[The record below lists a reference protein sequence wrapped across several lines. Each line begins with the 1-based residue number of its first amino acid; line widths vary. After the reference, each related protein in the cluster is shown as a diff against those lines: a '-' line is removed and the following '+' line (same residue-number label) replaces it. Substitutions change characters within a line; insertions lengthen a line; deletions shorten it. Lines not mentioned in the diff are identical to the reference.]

1 MKVWSK
7 HKTKVKRSL
16 HKQRGLLPD
25 EEMGIPLTNPFWMG
39 ASLDGVFGALSGPG
53 LPDCKSKS
61 DGFLLK
67 DFRRIVD
74 SSVCKSRGNSK

>member
-1 MKVWSK
+1 
-7 HKTKVKRSL
+7 
-16 HKQRGLLPD
+16 
-25 EEMGIPLTNPFWMG
+25 MG
-39 ASLDGVFGALSGPG
+39 ASLDGVLGALSGPG

-74 SSVCKSRGNSK
+74 SSVCKSEMMSDENHDMSTIDKVFVIKFTSI